1 MANLDSVDEF
11 YFSVLFDHEEPL
23 FPISDEMY
31 AEEFQL
37 QEALMSAATISV
49 FNKCKKVKR
58 EHGESSGTFCSICT
72 NNKLANEMF
81 VTGNCSHCF
90 CIGCIAKYVTKRIV
104 LENVTVIKCPDTACN
119 AVIKPKLWR
128 ELVPKEVLDKWE
140 NAMSESIVLGSR
152 KLYCPYKDCSA
163 MLVVDGSDT
172 VIDTER
178 PDCRRLF
185 CARCNVPWH
194 VGLECKE
201 FQHSGGSNER
211 GKGGAMMTGTAK
223 NKKWRRCSKCKC
235 YVEKVDDCLHLTCRC
250 GYEFCY

>member
-1 MANLDSVDEF
+1 MATKLTQRELINQNQKMANLDSVDEF
-11 YFSVLFDHEEPL
+11 YFSVLFDHEESL

-49 FNKCKKVKR
+49 FNKC
-58 EHGESSGTFCSICT
+58 
-72 NNKLANEMF
+72 
-81 VTGNCSHCF
+81 
-90 CIGCIAKYVTKRIV
+90 CIAKYVTKRTV

-119 AVIKPKLWR
+119 AVINPKLWR

-140 NAMSESIVLGSR
+140 NAMSESLVLGSR

-172 VIDTER
+172 VIDTEC

-211 GKGGAMMTGTAK
+211 GKGGVMMTGTAK